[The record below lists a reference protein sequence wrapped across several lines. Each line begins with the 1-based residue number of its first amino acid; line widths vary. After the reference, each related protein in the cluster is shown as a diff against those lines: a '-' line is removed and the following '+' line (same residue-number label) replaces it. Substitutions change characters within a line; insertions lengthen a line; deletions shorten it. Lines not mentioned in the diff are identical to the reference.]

1 MRISQDLALPS
12 CASESGPF
20 QELVRL
26 PRPCFRGHEC
36 SAPLCCSKLRQAEF
50 VARGGLGWP
59 GGGGRRGKKKN
70 PGGRGKG
77 EDGENR
83 DAAPLR
89 VRGGGVGGAARRPA
103 PFPVGRR

>member
-20 QELVRL
+20 HELVRL

-50 VARGGLGWP
+50 VARGGFRLHGAR
-59 GGGGRRGKKKN
+59 GRRGKKKN
-70 PGGRGKG
+70 PGGRGQREHG
-77 EDGENR
+77 GIR
-83 DAAPLR
+83 DASRLR
-89 VRGGGVGGAARRPA
+89 VRWGGGGGSGGRHARV
-103 PFPVGRR
+103 PVW